1 MLYISGVIIQAS
13 YFICDNG
20 NARKFLDQIT
30 VIPNT
35 LWGSAALA
43 IGSYLVLIAV
53 LFYKKVRPI
62 QHSNVRLLV
71 SAAEVVFAILV
82 LMALS
87 AAYSGILLLVIMDL
101 VTEIREQKKRMI
113 LLSVS
118 LILYI
123 FADYNL
129 LSLQLPMVSF
139 QQFLFCYPIALQNL
153 ILGIRSVLSSVNL
166 ILFVLYILLL
176 MRSEQQETMRI
187 RTLNEQVSS
196 ANEELKQMNMRLH
209 DYAEKTEKIAQIRER
224 NRLAR
229 EIHDTIG
236 HVLTGISVGIDAC
249 ITMIDISPKD
259 TKLQLMRISEVARQG
274 IVDVR
279 SSVKKLRPDALE
291 NQPLEEAIHTMIQKI
306 STATQTEIVFENQ
319 VQPLKFSPDEGDA
332 VYRVIQEGIT
342 NAIQHGKAKH
352 VFVTITKKEKWLTLM
367 VKDDGIGCK
376 TIQKGFG
383 LQHIQERVDL
393 LGGTVSYDGSDGF
406 TVVAKIPIRWGE

>member
-1 MLYISGVIIQAS
+1 M
-13 YFICDNG
+13 
-20 NARKFLDQIT
+20 
-30 VIPNT
+30 IPNT

-43 IGSYLVLIAV
+43 IGSYLVLITI
-53 LFYKKVRPI
+53 LFYKKARPI
-62 QHSNVRLLV
+62 RNSNMRLLV
-71 SAAEVVFAILV
+71 SGAEVVFVILV
-82 LMALS
+82 LMALNV
-87 AAYSGILLLVIMDL
+87 AYSGILLLVIMDL
-101 VTEIREQKKRMI
+101 VTEIREQKKRLI

-118 LILYI
+118 LILYV

-166 ILFVLYILLL
+166 ILFILYILLL

-187 RTLNEQVSS
+187 RTLNEQVNS
-196 ANEELKQMNMRLH
+196 ANEELKLMNMRLH

-236 HVLTGISVGIDAC
+236 HALTGISAGIDAC

-291 NQPLEEAIHTMIQKI
+291 NQPLEEAIRTMIQKI
-306 STATQTEIVFENQ
+306 STATQTKIIFENQ
-319 VQPLKFSPDEGDA
+319 VQPLKFSPDEAEA

-342 NAIQHGKAKH
+342 NAIQHGKAKQ
-352 VFVTITKKEKWLTLM
+352 VFITITKKEKWLTLM
-367 VKDDGIGCK
+367 VKDDGVGCE
-376 TIQKGFG
+376 TIEKGFG

-393 LGGTVSYDGSDGF
+393 LGGKVSYDGSNGF
-406 TVVAKIPIRWGE
+406 TIVVKIPIRWGNEV